1 MFTRRGHGE
10 EPLKT
15 GLFNLMGDVDDTRLQ
30 VAAVCE
36 TYPRAY
42 IGMAGISVYIPTKN
56 TPNI

>member
-1 MFTRRGHGE
+1 MFIRRGHGG

-36 TYPRAY
+36 TYPCAY
-42 IGMAGISVYIPTKN
+42 IGMD
-56 TPNI
+56 NILVHIQKYY